1 MEQRLCLDCGSKIKG
16 RADKK
21 FCNDQCRNNYNNYQ
35 NSDANSSVRNINNML
50 RKNRRILEELVA
62 GKEGKT
68 TVPWKKLT
76 DRGYNFTYHTHT
88 YTTKAGAVYFFCY
101 EYGYLPLE
109 ANYYMLVK
117 WQEHAGK

>member
-1 MEQRLCLDCGSKIKG
+1 MEQRLCLDCGSKIRG

-35 NSDANSSVRNINNML
+35 NSDANSNVRNINNML

-68 TVPWKKLT
+68 TASLKKLT
-76 DRGYNFTYHTHT
+76 DKGYNFTYHTHT
-88 YTTKAGAVYFFCY
+88 YTTKAGTVYFFCY

>member
-68 TVPWKKLT
+68 TASGKKLA
-76 DRGYNFTYHTHT
+76 DKGYNFTYHTHT
-88 YTTKAGAVYFFCY
+88 YTTKAGSVYFFCY